1 MNDVACFWSNAISSV
16 RYLSNI
22 VVSCQHTT
30 PSLPKCIICPTH
42 DVCDLPILIWQ
53 TFPITAIL
61 PSISAV
67 VFRVL
72 PVCSQSAECCFAPS
86 MGIKGKYFLIVSE
99 QSGLALDVAGA
110 GTSLGTKVLMWK
122 KQGGKARRWQSGVVR
137 TRRHW
142 HHSQQVQ
149 PRSTNRTGA
158 PRPLHDNP
166 FIGIIPCPW
175 SGSFP
180 KVNHFFLNEKTLHS
194 ERSRWSVHCF
204 SRHPVHSQIQIHR
217 RDRMISLA
225 AAIQV
230 INVAFIGLSTT
241 F

>member
-1 MNDVACFWSNAISSV
+1 MMHAFDRTLSSM
-16 RYLSNI
+16 RYVSNI
-22 VVSCQHTT
+22 VVSCQDTS
-30 PSLPKCIICPTH
+30 PSFPKCIICPTH

-110 GTSLGTKVLMWK
+110 GTSPGTKVLMWK

-158 PRPLHDNP
+158 PRSASAWQSVYRDHSVSV
-166 FIGIIPCPW
+166 IRIIP
-175 SGSFP
+175 
-180 KVNHFFLNEKTLHS
+180 E
-194 ERSRWSVHCF
+194 
-204 SRHPVHSQIQIHR
+204 SQP
-217 RDRMISLA
+217 L
-225 AAIQV
+225 
-230 INVAFIGLSTT
+230 LP
-241 F
+241 